1 MVKIFDENYLRA
13 NDIINQARYKLQKL
27 FDNSSTKGLE
37 NQEAYKEIETL
48 LEHLEDAEK
57 SLEYLSKPTKE
68 GRLAKDLGGKFFI
81 AYDDGTESYNLSC
94 GSTVEVY
101 LQEDLEEDVEEG
113 WHIGRVEHKSKNG
126 QEGYYF
132 YGANKPFLY
141 EGMRSRKRV
150 D

>member
-1 MVKIFDENYLRA
+1 MFDENYLKA
-13 NDIINQARYKLQKL
+13 EDTINQARCRLQKL
-27 FDNSSTKGLE
+27 LDNSSTKGLE
-37 NQEAYKEIETL
+37 NREAYKEIETL

-68 GRLAKDLGGKFFI
+68 GRLIEAEGGKYYI

-94 GSTVEVY
+94 GNNVEVY
-101 LQEDLEEDVEEG
+101 LQEDLEEEVEEG

-141 EGMRSRKRV
+141 QGMRARKRIER
-150 D
+150 